1 MTIFRPCIDLH
12 AGQVKQI
19 VGSTLQAEQIP
30 DTASHPTSLP
40 TTSSSIAS
48 TNTDPSAAAKDPS
61 SLLHALTKPA
71 PAASSAE
78 PALKENYVSHLP
90 ASYYAQLY
98 RDAELRGGHVIK
110 LGPGNDDAA
119 REALG
124 AWHNGL
130 QVGGGVD
137 EGNARRWIEAG
148 AEKVII
154 TSYLFPSA
162 RFSLDRLKAVLAA
175 LGGDREKLVVDVSCK
190 RVEGKWVVAMDKWTR
205 LTDMEVNQGK
215 SRFSITMF
223 ATFVTIITITN
234 LNTAHR
240 SRGSRSA
247 LPATNA
253 FAFGPCLDSIHIL
266 APFCSELLI
275 HAADKEGLQRGI
287 DTELVACLG
296 TWCRSVPA
304 EYQPFAVTYAGGGR
318 SIEDLENVKRLSGG
332 LVDLTIGSALDIF
345 GGKGVRFGDCVQ
357 WNCRQKVKT
366 RPGDSG

>member
-19 VGSTLQAEQIP
+19 
-30 DTASHPTSLP
+30 
-40 TTSSSIAS
+40 
-48 TNTDPSAAAKDPS
+48 DPS
-61 SLLHALTKPA
+61 SLTHALTNPP
-71 PAASSAE
+71 PAASSADSS
-78 PALKENYVSHLP
+78 LKENYVSHLP

-98 RDAELRGGHVIK
+98 HDAELRGGHVIK

-124 AWHNGL
+124 TWPGGL
-130 QVGGGVD
+130 QVGGGID
-137 EGNARRWIEAG
+137 EGIARGWVEAG

-162 RFSLDRLKAVLAA
+162 RFSLERLKAVLAA

-190 RVEGKWVVAMDKWTR
+190 QVQGKWVVAMDKWTR
-205 LTDMEVNQGK
+205 LTDMEVNQ
-215 SRFSITMF
+215 
-223 ATFVTIITITN
+223 
-234 LNTAHR
+234 
-240 SRGSRSA
+240 
-247 LPATNA
+247 
-253 FAFGPCLDSIHIL
+253 DSIHVL

-287 DTELVACLG
+287 DNELVACLG

-304 EYQPFAVTYAGGGR
+304 EYQPFAITYAGGGR

-345 GGKGVRFGDCVQ
+345 GGKGVRFEDCVK
-357 WNCRQKVKT
+357 WNRRQETKT
-366 RPGDSG
+366 GPERLD